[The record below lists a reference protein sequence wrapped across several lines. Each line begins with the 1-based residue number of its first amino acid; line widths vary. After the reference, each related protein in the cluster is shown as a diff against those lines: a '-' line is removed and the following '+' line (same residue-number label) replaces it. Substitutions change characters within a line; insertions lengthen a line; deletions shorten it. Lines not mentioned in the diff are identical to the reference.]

1 MPAIKPIT
9 QAAKDPWGNSVDA
22 THMPHQPI
30 PIGRN
35 ANLDAIRGLAVL
47 GIFFMNIYFMGIS
60 FYGYAP
66 HQIPL
71 LSDQVLEAFSN
82 FFIEGRFISLFS
94 ILFGVGLY
102 IQYQRF
108 SDKGLAAYS
117 LLRSRLK
124 WLIVFGLIHGIIIWP
139 GDILLTYGISGFL
152 ALCYR
157 DASIAELKRK
167 ANIFIFSS
175 LVIICLISI
184 MGSDELFTRESPLF
198 TEQYSAWTASYPNQ
212 LLLHVMQVGYMAL
225 VIPFTLMWFTGG
237 LMLLGMALYRQ
248 GNFECGFERNTL
260 IKLVL
265 ASIVLSALDTL
276 LGLTQNPTLVMFS
289 DIIVMLS
296 AIPTALIYI
305 HILVKICQNRSVVLR
320 PLQNVGKLA
329 FSLYIL
335 QSIVGVFIFRH
346 FAPEL
351 LLTLDRGGYMAIA
364 LGYSLLQLLLASL
377 YLRYFHQGPLEKLWR
392 QLAFKSINASSHLN
406 SNNEQQKSQ

>member
-1 MPAIKPIT
+1 MPTIKPIT
-9 QAAKDPWGNSVDA
+9 QAAKDPWANPSKA
-22 THMPHQPI
+22 NHTHDHSI
-30 PIGRN
+30 PSTRN

-71 LSDQVLEAFSN
+71 LSDQILQSVSN

-102 IQYQRF
+102 IQFQRF
-108 SDKGLAAYS
+108 SNKGLAAYS
-117 LLRSRLK
+117 LLSSRLK

-157 DASIAELKRK
+157 DASIDELKRK
-167 ANIFIFSS
+167 ANIFIFIALVMIS
-175 LVIICLISI
+175 LIALS
-184 MGSDELFTRESPLF
+184 GSDELFTRESVLF
-198 TEQYSAWTASYPNQ
+198 AEQYSAWTSSYPNQ
-212 LLLHVMQVGYMAL
+212 LLLHLIQVGYMAL
-225 VIPFTLMWFTGG
+225 VIPFTLMWFTAG
-237 LMLLGMALYRQ
+237 LMLLGMALYQQ
-248 GNFECGFERNTL
+248 GIFEQGFDRNTL
-260 IKLVL
+260 LKLALATLVL
-265 ASIVLSALDTL
+265 SSMDTL
-276 LGLTQNPTLVMFS
+276 LGLTENPILVMFS
-289 DIIVMLS
+289 DILVMLS
-296 AIPTALIYI
+296 AIPMALIYI
-305 HILVKICQNRSVVLR
+305 HIVVYICQNRSTVLK

-351 LLTLDRGGYMAIA
+351 LLTLNRGGYMAIA
-364 LGYSLLQLLLASL
+364 LGYSLLQLLLASV
-377 YLRYFHQGPLEKLWR
+377 YLRYFKQGPLEKLWR
-392 QLAFKSINASSHLN
+392 HLAFKSIRP
-406 SNNEQQKSQ
+406 

>member
-9 QAAKDPWGNSVDA
+9 QAAKDPWGNPVDA

-71 LSDQVLEAFSN
+71 LLDQVLEAFSN

-157 DASIAELKRK
+157 DASITELKRK

-175 LVIICLISI
+175 LVVICLISI
-184 MGSDELFTRESPLF
+184 MGSDELFTRESVLF
-198 TEQYSAWTASYPNQ
+198 AEQYNAWTASYPNQ
-212 LLLHVMQVGYMAL
+212 LLLHLIQVGYMAL

-248 GNFECGFERNTL
+248 GSFEQGFERNTL

-265 ASIVLSALDTL
+265 ASLVLSATDTL
-276 LGLTQNPTLVMFS
+276 LSLTQNPILVMFS
-289 DIIVMLS
+289 DILVMLS

-305 HILVKICQNRSVVLR
+305 HILVKICQNRSAVLR

-392 QLAFKSINASSHLN
+392 QLAFKSINTSSHLN
-406 SNNEQQKSQ
+406 SNNEQHKSQ

>member
-1 MPAIKPIT
+1 MKILANN
-9 QAAKDPWGNSVDA
+9 QLVCNAAPL
-22 THMPHQPI
+22 PI
-30 PIGRN
+30 PSTRN

-71 LSDQVLEAFSN
+71 LWDQILQTFSN

-94 ILFGVGLY
+94 MLFGVGLY
-102 IQYQRF
+102 IQYQKF
-108 SDKGLAAYS
+108 TAKGLAAYP

-124 WLIVFGLIHGIIIWP
+124 WLIIFGLIHGIFIWS

-157 DASIAELKRK
+157 DATIAEQKRK
-167 ANIFIFSS
+167 ANIFIFMA
-175 LVIICLISI
+175 LVITCLLALS
-184 MGSDELFTRESPLF
+184 GSDELFTRESAF
-198 TEQYSAWTASYPNQ
+198 FAEQYSAWTSSYPNQ
-212 LLLHVMQVGYMAL
+212 LLLHLIQVGYTAL
-225 VIPFTLMWFTGG
+225 ALPFTLMWFTAG

-248 GNFECGFERNTL
+248 GIFEQGFNRNTL
-260 IKLVL
+260 LKLTLASLVL
-265 ASIVLSALDTL
+265 STMDTL
-276 LGLTQNPTLVMFS
+276 LGLTETPMLVMFS

-296 AIPTALIYI
+296 AIPMALIYI
-305 HILVKICQNRSVVLR
+305 HILVSICQNRSSVLK

-351 LLTLDRGGYMAIA
+351 LLTLDRSGYMAIA

-377 YLRYFHQGPLEKLWR
+377 YLRYFNQGPLEKLWR
-392 QLAFKSINASSHLN
+392 QLAFKSINASSHVN